1 MACMVG
7 SARGQPR
14 EPEINPHWREVM
26 EIHPKWL
33 PQCQVAS
40 HSPSHPY
47 PRAPDVTTTEA
58 KGIGEK
64 RKPAHG

>member
-1 MACMVG
+1 M
-7 SARGQPR
+7 
-14 EPEINPHWREVM
+14 
-26 EIHPKWL
+26 HPKWL

-40 HSPSHPY
+40 HPPSHPY
-47 PRAPDVTTTEA
+47 PQGPPDVTTTEA